1 MIRRTEALA
10 LALAAAL
17 AAGAAPAEDAHRVVL
32 TGQVRAPDAEA
43 IYAPPSN
50 TSPVVLRFLAP
61 DGKPV
66 QPGDP
71 LVRVDPGGSLSQ
83 REALAA
89 QIRQTR
95 ARVAK
100 ELAELA
106 VRELDAE
113 LALVDAEAAQGK
125 ARVDA
130 AIPEDY
136 IARIDADRFRGE
148 RERAER
154 EYVLKQ
160 GELQAAREATRRRRL
175 DADLEIAKLE
185 TDLRFAEA
193 SIATAEQRAQT
204 SGIAV
209 FGFNPWTGQRYE
221 EGASA
226 NAGSQIGEVINE
238 GNLSV
243 RVHALEPDRRG
254 LAAGQSAEL
263 QFDALPGRRVS
274 GRVSGISGAPQSKA
288 EWGAG
293 RYFIIDID
301 LPADHGLP
309 LRAGMSVRALA
320 RAGATP

>member
-1 MIRRTEALA
+1 MTRRTETLA

-17 AAGAAPAEDAHRVVL
+17 AAGAALADEARTVVL

-50 TSPVVLRFLAP
+50 SNPVVLRFLAP
-61 DGKPV
+61 EGKPV

-71 LVRVDPGGSLSQ
+71 LVRIDPGNALSQ
-83 REALAA
+83 REALTA
-89 QIRQTR
+89 QILQAR

-113 LALVDAEAAQGK
+113 LALVDAEAAQDK

-130 AIPEDY
+130 AIPTDY
-136 IARIDADRFRGE
+136 IARIDADQFRGE
-148 RERAER
+148 RDRAER
-154 EYVLKQ
+154 EFVLKQ

-193 SIATAEQRAQT
+193 NIATAEQRAET

-254 LAAGQSAEL
+254 LAIGQQAEL
-263 QFDALPGRRVS
+263 QFDALPGRSVD
-274 GRVSGISGAPQSKA
+274 GRVTGISGAPQSKA

-293 RYFIIDID
+293 RYFIIDIE